1 MSEMY
6 IVKYQNMFGT
16 IFKETKTPPAYSRDI
31 VAVYKV
37 SEVGTPEMTIKYEPP
52 SDVKE
57 NPDEN

>member
-16 IFKETKTPPAYSRDI
+16 IFKETKTPPAYSKDI

-37 SEVGTPEMTIKYEPP
+37 SEVGTLR
-52 SDVKE
+52 
-57 NPDEN
+57 